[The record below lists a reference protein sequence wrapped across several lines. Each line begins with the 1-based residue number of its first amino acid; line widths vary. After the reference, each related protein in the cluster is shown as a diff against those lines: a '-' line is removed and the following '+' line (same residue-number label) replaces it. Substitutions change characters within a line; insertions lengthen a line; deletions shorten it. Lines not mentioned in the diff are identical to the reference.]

1 MERILPLATYY
12 TAVTAFIEQRSHL
25 DFGLVN
31 HALCAAMRDMLKDY
45 QVLLS
50 QLEHAFATSPQ
61 FTLQKLWFY
70 VHPTL
75 HTLSLLYL
83 LITELATAD
92 DPSTAL
98 SDSESGN
105 SSDAEEDARNE
116 ALGLG
121 GAKLKAV
128 LSEINKGSRLGMDGG
143 ASGIPVKG
151 GEVLAILHERMQNMS
166 GDPAARAL
174 YGALMRAAGKPY
186 VEMVQMWIRTGK
198 LVDPYEELC
207 IKESKFIDRGTL
219 DVDYTDEYWERR
231 YTVCRRHPRVHCA
244 HVLTHFCSCETVR
257 PQADRRN
264 DTKPVCHH
272 HEQKADIFPV
282 ALVYL
287 QRWNAGSRRCS

>member
-12 TAVTAFIEQRSHL
+12 TAITAFIEQRSHL

-92 DPSTAL
+92 DPSAAL
-98 SDSESGN
+98 SDSESG
-105 SSDAEEDARNE
+105 SEDAEEDARNE

-151 GEVLAILHERMQNMS
+151 GEVLAILHERMQNMTKCTH
-166 GDPAARAL
+166 P
-174 YGALMRAAGKPY
+174 
-186 VEMVQMWIRTGK
+186 
-198 LVDPYEELC
+198 
-207 IKESKFIDRGTL
+207 DR
-219 DVDYTDEYWERR
+219 
-231 YTVCRRHPRVHCA
+231 
-244 HVLTHFCSCETVR
+244 
-257 PQADRRN
+257 
-264 DTKPVCHH
+264 
-272 HEQKADIFPV
+272 
-282 ALVYL
+282 
-287 QRWNAGSRRCS
+287 